1 MSKNKKDKKKSWL
14 KQSTRLV
21 GMDPVTFEEWWRV
34 KINRLQLMSVLLLL
48 IIVFFFINYLLFSFT
63 PIGSLLPENVRDRSK
78 DQLQGQ
84 MRDIDDLQGKINAQ
98 DQYIKNLQQVIL
110 GEIPIDSIY
119 MERNFQDQNADNFDL
134 DTSLTEAE
142 ENLTAQIEENN
153 DQLSANKEDLF
164 KNLFLFDPVKGEISR
179 EFRSPNHPGVD
190 VVTRKN
196 EQIKA
201 CLDGI
206 VLHSSYDDK
215 DGYTVIL
222 SHQNEIVSVYK
233 HAQKILVEVG
243 QKVAAGG
250 AIAIVGNTGA
260 RSTGPHLHFELWSD
274 MGPLNP
280 LDYLSFGQ

>member
-1 MSKNKKDKKKSWL
+1 MSKNKKDKKKSWF

-34 KINRLQLMSVLLLL
+34 KINRIQLLSIVVLLFISFFLL
-48 IIVFFFINYLLFSFT
+48 NYTLFSFT
-63 PIGSLLPENVRDRSK
+63 PLGNILPENVQDRSK
-78 DQLQGQ
+78 DQLKEQ
-84 MRDIDDLQGKINAQ
+84 MESIKMLNGKIDAQ
-98 DQYIKNLQQVIL
+98 DSYIKNLQQVIL
-110 GEIPIDSIY
+110 GEIPIDSVY
-119 MERNFQDQNADNFDL
+119 LAHNFEEEDINEFNL
-134 DTSLTEAE
+134 DTSLTDAE
-142 ENLTAQIEENN
+142 EALTAQIQMSN
-153 DQLSANKEDLF
+153 DQQTANTNDIF

-179 EFRSPNHPGVD
+179 EFRTPNHPGVD
-190 VVTRKN
+190 VVTKKN

-233 HAQKILVEVG
+233 HAQKIIVEVG
-243 QKVAAGG
+243 EKVTAGK
-250 AIAIVGNTGA
+250 AIAIVGNTGE
-260 RSTGPHLHFELWSD
+260 RTTGPHLHFELWSD

-280 LDYLSFGQ
+280 LNYLSFGQ

>member
-21 GMDPVTFEEWWRV
+21 GMDPVTFEEGWRLT
-34 KINRLQLMSVLLLL
+34 INRLQLISVGILLV
-48 IIVFFFINYLLFSFT
+48 IIFFIINYLLFSFT
-63 PIGSLLPENVRDRSK
+63 PLGSLLPDGVQDGSK
-78 DQLQGQ
+78 ERLQGQ
-84 MRDIDDLQGKINAQ
+84 MKNLDDFKTKIDAQ
-98 DQYIKNLQQVIL
+98 DLYIKNLQQVIL

-119 MERNFQDQNADNFDL
+119 MERNFQEATANSFEL
-134 DTSLTEAE
+134 DTSLTKAE
-142 ENLTAQIEENN
+142 ESLTAQIEENN
-153 DQLSANKEDLF
+153 DQLASNKEDIF

-190 VVTRKN
+190 VVTKKN
-196 EQIKA
+196 AQIKA

-206 VLHSSYDDK
+206 VLHASYDDK

-233 HAQKILVEVG
+233 HAQKVLVEVG

-250 AIAIVGNTGA
+250 AIAIVGNTGE

>member
-1 MSKNKKDKKKSWL
+1 MSKNKKDKKKSWF

-34 KINRLQLMSVLLLL
+34 KINRLQLISIVVLIFISFLL
-48 IIVFFFINYLLFSFT
+48 INYALFSFT
-63 PIGSLLPENVRDRSK
+63 PLGNILPENVQDRSK
-78 DQLQGQ
+78 NQLKEQ
-84 MRDIDDLQGKINAQ
+84 MEDIDILHGKIDAQ
-98 DQYIKNLQQVIL
+98 DSYIKNLQQVIL
-110 GEIPIDSIY
+110 GEIPIDSVY
-119 MERNFQDQNADNFDL
+119 LERNFKDESSNDFEL
-134 DTSLTEAE
+134 DTSLTAAE
-142 ENLTAQIEENN
+142 EALTAHIQVSNDELSENKK
-153 DQLSANKEDLF
+153 DIF

-179 EFRSPNHPGVD
+179 EFRTPNHPGVD
-190 VVTRKN
+190 VVTKKN

-233 HAQKILVEVG
+233 HAQKILVDVG
-243 QKVAAGG
+243 KKVTAGT
-250 AIAIVGNTGA
+250 AIAIVGNTGE
-260 RSTGPHLHFELWSD
+260 RTTGPHLHFELWSD

>member
-1 MSKNKKDKKKSWL
+1 MSKIKKDKKKNWF
-14 KQSTRLV
+14 KKSTRLV

-34 KINRLQLMSVLLLL
+34 KINRFQLIS
-48 IIVFFFINYLLFSFT
+48 IITLTFILFFFLNYTLFSFT
-63 PIGSLLPENVRDRSK
+63 PLGNILPENVQDRSK
-78 DQLQGQ
+78 KQLEKQ
-84 MRDIDDLQGKINAQ
+84 MEDLDHLKQKISSQ
-98 DQYIKNLQQVIL
+98 DQYIKNLQLIIL

-119 MERNFQDQNADNFDL
+119 TEQNFNKEQSQKSEL

-142 ENLTAQIEENN
+142 TALSEQIKTNEDELK
-153 DQLSANKEDLF
+153 QSKVDLF
-164 KNLFLFDPVKGEISR
+164 KNLFLFDPVIGEISQ
-179 EFRSPNHPGVD
+179 EFRLPNHPGVD
-190 VVTRKN
+190 IVTKKN
-196 EQIKA
+196 AQIKA
-201 CLDGI
+201 CLDGV
-206 VLHSSYDDK
+206 VLHTSYDDQ

-250 AIAIVGNTGA
+250 AIAIVGNTGE

>member
-1 MSKNKKDKKKSWL
+1 MSKNKKDKKKNWF
-14 KQSTRLV
+14 KQSTRIV

-34 KINRLQLMSVLLLL
+34 KITRVQMISVIAL
-48 IIVFFFINYLLFSFT
+48 VFILFFILSYVLFSYT
-63 PIGSLLPENVRDRSK
+63 PVGNMLPENVLDRSK
-78 DQLQGQ
+78 AQLEQQ
-84 MRDIDDLQGKINAQ
+84 MDDIDKLNKKISSQ

-119 MERNFQDQNADNFDL
+119 SQENIQNENINSAKL
-134 DTSLTEAE
+134 DTTLSDAE
-142 ENLTAQIEENN
+142 RALSDQIKSNEEELN
-153 DQLSANKEDLF
+153 QEKADLF
-164 KNLFLFDPVKGEISR
+164 KNLFLFDPVTGEISR
-179 EFRSPNHPGVD
+179 EFRVPNHPGVD
-190 VVTRKN
+190 VVTSKN

-206 VLHSSYDDK
+206 VLHTSYDDK

-250 AIAIVGNTGA
+250 AIAIVGNTGE

-274 MGPLNP
+274 MGPLDP

>member
-1 MSKNKKDKKKSWL
+1 MSKNKKDKKKSWF

-21 GMDPVTFEEWWRV
+21 GMDPITFEEWWRV
-34 KINRLQLMSVLLLL
+34 KINRIQLLSIIIL
-48 IIVFFFINYLLFSFT
+48 IFISFFLINYALFSFT
-63 PIGSLLPENVRDRSK
+63 PLSKILPENVQDRSK
-78 DQLQGQ
+78 NQLKEQ
-84 MRDIDDLQGKINAQ
+84 MESIKMLNGKIDAQ
-98 DQYIKNLQQVIL
+98 DSYIKNLQQVIL
-110 GEIPIDSIY
+110 GEIPIDSVY
-119 MERNFQDQNADNFDL
+119 LERNFEEEDINEFEL
-134 DTSLTEAE
+134 DTSFSDAE
-142 ENLTAQIEENN
+142 EALTAQIQMSN
-153 DQLSANKEDLF
+153 DKQTANTKDIF

-179 EFRSPNHPGVD
+179 EFRTPNHPGVD
-190 VVTRKN
+190 VVTKKN

-233 HAQKILVEVG
+233 HAQKIIVEVG
-243 QKVAAGG
+243 EKVTAGT
-250 AIAIVGNTGA
+250 AIAIVGNTGE
-260 RSTGPHLHFELWSD
+260 RTTGPHLHFELWSD

>member
-1 MSKNKKDKKKSWL
+1 MSKNKKDKKKSWF

-34 KINRLQLMSVLLLL
+34 KINRLQLISIVVLIFISFLL
-48 IIVFFFINYLLFSFT
+48 INYALFSFT
-63 PIGSLLPENVRDRSK
+63 PLGNILPENVQDRSK
-78 DQLQGQ
+78 NQLKEQ
-84 MRDIDDLQGKINAQ
+84 MEDIDILHGKIDAQ
-98 DQYIKNLQQVIL
+98 DSYIKNLQQVIL
-110 GEIPIDSIY
+110 GEIPIDSVY
-119 MERNFQDQNADNFDL
+119 LERNFKDESSNDFEL
-134 DTSLTEAE
+134 DTSLTAAE
-142 ENLTAQIEENN
+142 EALTAHIQVSN
-153 DQLSANKEDLF
+153 DELSANKKDIF

-179 EFRSPNHPGVD
+179 EFRTPNHPGVD
-190 VVTRKN
+190 VVTKKN

-233 HAQKILVEVG
+233 HAQKILVDVG
-243 QKVAAGG
+243 KKVTAGT
-250 AIAIVGNTGA
+250 AIAIVGNTGE
-260 RSTGPHLHFELWSD
+260 RTTGPHLHFELWSD